1 MNMMKY
7 DVTELTNEGKRNLLR
22 MLCDELSFAEI
33 SKLVEPYARR
43 LELDEMREPF
53 IFIYADQS
61 EIGRTQKLWIDI
73 NDVVTETIDTDD

>member
-1 MNMMKY
+1 MMKY